1 MKTTVKPRKTKTM
14 TAAQAIVEC
23 MKIEGIS
30 DAFCVPGESYLPLMD
45 ALHDEASIRL
55 ISTRHE
61 SGAAFMAE
69 GYAKSSLKPGVVMAT
84 RGVGASNLSIGV
96 HTAYQDSTPMVVFLG
111 QVHSK
116 FRGREGFQEIDLDQ
130 YFQHTAKWAV
140 EVKDPERMAEIV
152 QRAFRIART
161 GRPGP
166 VVLSLPEDILPAE
179 AEMTFGPPAVKPKPV
194 PAEEEIT
201 QVKELLDAAEKPL
214 IIAGGGVKASEA
226 EGALLSFA
234 EKYHLP
240 VIAEIGRSHV

>member
-1 MKTTVKPRKTKTM
+1 MKTKAATRTTKTV

-30 DAFCVPGESYLPLMD
+30 NAFCVPGESYLPLLD
-45 ALHDEASIRL
+45 ALYDDESINL
-55 ISTRHE
+55 ISARHE

-69 GYAKSSLKPGVVMAT
+69 GYAKSSLQPGVVMAT

-116 FRGREGFQEIDLDQ
+116 FRGREGFQEVDLDR
-130 YFQHTAKWAV
+130 YFGHIAKWAV

-152 QRAFRIART
+152 QRAFRIAKT

-166 VVLSLPEDILPAE
+166 VVVSLPEDVLPAE
-179 AEMTFGPPAVKPKPV
+179 AKMTFGPAAVKPKPV
-194 PAEEEIT
+194 PAREEVT
-201 QVKELLDAAEKPL
+201 QVEQLLNSAEKPL
-214 IIAGGGVKASEA
+214 IIAGGGIKRSQAEA
-226 EGALLSFA
+226 KL
-234 EKYHLP
+234 
-240 VIAEIGRSHV
+240 VT